1 MGTITAYFTLD
12 SEDTGAHENLAYRN
26 DESDEV
32 TSFPSGT
39 RITSVNL
46 KFNKGFKRNSSS
58 GSGTHDFTVQLEAGA
73 GGSYYTVWDGS
84 TTLSGTG
91 GTGTCAL
98 GDLSISSSAG
108 KTLASTGVSDIK
120 AISNEDTK
128 LYGASGS
135 TITAVF
141 TYEYLPTITA
151 FTSLS
156 ASNQTNAGK
165 TTVSW
170 SSCTGSNGSGS
181 VTYELKKGSTSLYSG
196 SGTSVTL
203 NVGDIGYGTS
213 TLTVYAYYSGE
224 SVSKSVSVTFYVP
237 SMTAPTL
244 SISNATGTETQLTW
258 TAAKLNYTSGTI
270 KYDIYKNGS
279 LFVEA
284 ALSPYP
290 LYKGVVSTWGSDPVS
305 LTIKA
310 TATISGNTYSGSTM
324 VKDSN
329 VVSFTYVVTFTRC
342 GAPTIVTVKTPL
354 SYGAT
359 QLEWSGATAG
369 TDNAITGYNVK
380 YCDSEDGVTWSAWSS
395 PVSVTA
401 SPMSITPPTVLGNY
415 RKFCV
420 QTCGSAG
427 SDYYSE
433 DWTESNTLQKYI
445 NPSLVKFT
453 DSTLYA
459 GTTKPK
465 AVHMTELHAL
475 INELLTFNKQNTVSF
490 ADIASQQT
498 SLLDWKDHV
507 LELRNAVDI
516 LTASHDSWLDI
527 PTGLPSAAVIQQIR
541 DILTAYYN
549 SR

>member
-1 MGTITAYFTLD
+1 MPTITASFKID
-12 SEDTGAHENLAYRN
+12 GTGAHESLDYRN
-26 DESDEV
+26 QASGA
-32 TSFPSGT
+32 TTTFPSNT
-39 RITSVNL
+39 KITHAVISFTGL
-46 KFNKGFKRNSSS
+46 KRNTDSL
-58 GSGTHDFTVQLEAGA
+58 GSQSFRVDLEAGQ
-73 GGSYYTVWDGS
+73 GSSSKPTVWNGTTNLSGNGSGSDGS
-84 TTLSGTG
+84 CTLEM
-91 GTGTCAL
+91 
-98 GDLSISSSAG
+98 DISYDIG
-108 KTLASTGVSDIK
+108 KTLASTGVADM
-120 AISNEDTK
+120 K
-128 LYGASGS
+128 LTSTQTRELYAASGS
-135 TITAVF
+135 TATAVF

-237 SMTAPTL
+237 SMNAPTL

-279 LFVEA
+279 LFVES

-329 VVSFTYVVTFTRC
+329 EVSFTYVVTFTRC

-354 SYGAT
+354 SYDAT

-380 YCDSEDGVTWSAWSS
+380 YCDSEDGVAWGAWSD

-401 SPMSITPPTVLGNY
+401 SPMSVTPPDTLGNY

-433 DWTESNTLQKYI
+433 DWTESDALQKYI
-445 NPSLVKFT
+445 NPSFIEFT
-453 DSTLYA
+453 DPTLYA
-459 GTTKPK
+459 GSTKPK

-475 INELLTFNKQNTVSF
+475 INELLTFNKQDTVSF
-490 ADIASQQT
+490 ADIMSQQT
-498 SLLDWKDHV
+498 SLLEWKDHV
-507 LELRNAVDI
+507 LEIRDAADLLA
-516 LTASHDSWLDI
+516 TSHDSWLNI
-527 PTGLPSAAVIQQIR
+527 PAGLPSAAVIQQIR